1 MEDVDE
7 TVAFVEQ
14 IVRFGKILNVNG
26 PCDDVRF
33 RDPLKYPIHA
43 AGSASLNDL
52 TCFVSSFKKMSPS
65 SYHRAHTCHTLVDLT
80 KCMISTKN
88 FSFAISFGQGRVEHF
103 LLQPSKC

>member
-26 PCDDVRF
+26 PYDDVRF

-43 AGSASLNDL
+43 AGSTSLNDL
-52 TCFVSSFKKMSPS
+52 TCFVSSF
-65 SYHRAHTCHTLVDLT
+65 
-80 KCMISTKN
+80 
-88 FSFAISFGQGRVEHF
+88 
-103 LLQPSKC
+103 